1 MSNQNNV
8 LPFPT
13 KMDSTL
19 LEFRQVISK
28 LLILEAQMMKML
40 DEVDNVEKECYI
52 LMERRDELL
61 MDLERKDLIDTAMEV
76 VHKQHDD

>member
-1 MSNQNNV
+1 MSSRNNV

-76 VHKQHDD
+76 VQKQYDD

>member
-8 LPFPT
+8 LPFPA

-19 LEFRQVISK
+19 LEFRQVVSELI
-28 LLILEAQMMKML
+28 ILEAQLMKML
-40 DEVDNVEKECYI
+40 DEVDEVEMHCNS

-61 MDLERKDLIDTAMEV
+61 EELKRKELINLTMEV
-76 VHKQHDD
+76 VEKQHDN

>member
-1 MSNQNNV
+1 M
-8 LPFPT
+8 F
-13 KMDSTL
+13 

-28 LLILEAQMMKML
+28 LLILVAQMMKML

-76 VHKQHDD
+76 VQKQYDD

>member
-76 VHKQHDD
+76 VQKQYDD